1 MNRAETDLLPTIVK
15 LMERLCFSVKADD
28 ITDDDL
34 RRAAVLHAL
43 CAAANASASQQFI
56 DSWLTS
62 YGGKG
67 ITT

>member
-1 MNRAETDLLPTIVK
+1 MSRAETNLLPSMVK

-34 RRAAVLHAL
+34 RRAAVLQAL

-56 DSWLTS
+56 DSWLIS

-67 ITT
+67 ITS